1 MGLFI
6 MIPTIL
12 PLLAL
17 LCLGLSMVYL
27 YLLNIMILTILFT
40 KHQRSTMDPMDL
52 LMGMMRAMVMKN
64 QTHSTLSM
72 EFMMTI
78 TTQTSESQEKEM
90 NMVIS
95 MENMKLLFLMAESN
109 MSTTV
114 LMVNMVVLS
123 WMLSTRVRPDT
134 QNPMEDI
141 LEVIMLN
148 MEHFQTHLIIKFNNQ
163 NYLN

>member
-1 MGLFI
+1 
-6 MIPTIL
+6 
-12 PLLAL
+12 
-17 LCLGLSMVYL
+17 
-27 YLLNIMILTILFT
+27 
-40 KHQRSTMDPMDL
+40 MDL
-52 LMGMMRAMVMKN
+52 LMDMMRAMVMKN

-72 EFMMTI
+72 EFMMII

-148 MEHFQTHLIIKFNNQ
+148 MGHFQTHLIIKFNNQ

>member
-1 MGLFI
+1 MG
-6 MIPTIL
+6 
-12 PLLAL
+12 
-17 LCLGLSMVYL
+17 
-27 YLLNIMILTILFT
+27 FT

-52 LMGMMRAMVMKN
+52 LMDMIHMVMMRAMVMKN

-78 TTQTSESQEKEM
+78 TTQTLESQEKEM

>member
-12 PLLAL
+12 PLLVL
-17 LCLGLSMVYL
+17 LCLGLLMVYL

-52 LMGMMRAMVMKN
+52 LMDMIHMVMMRAMVMKN

-78 TTQTSESQEKEM
+78 TTQTLESQEKEM

-123 WMLSTRVRPDT
+123 WMFEYKGEARHPESYGGYSGGYHAEHGALPDPSHH
-134 QNPMEDI
+134 QI
-141 LEVIMLN
+141 
-148 MEHFQTHLIIKFNNQ
+148 
-163 NYLN
+163 